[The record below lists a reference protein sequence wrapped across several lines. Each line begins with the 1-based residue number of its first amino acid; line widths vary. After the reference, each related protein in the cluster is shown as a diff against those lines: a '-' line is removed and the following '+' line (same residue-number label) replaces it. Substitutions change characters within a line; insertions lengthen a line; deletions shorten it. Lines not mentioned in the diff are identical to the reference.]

1 MDIQKLLIYT
11 KEELATYILQNN
23 FLSNIESDLKYIHVQ
38 KLIEEDEKINKRE
51 YKKMTL
57 LLEKIK
63 NMPCSTIDDQFNR
76 AIMFEKYKKNQEK
89 NILAY
94 KKRQAEINKLLETK

>member
-23 FLSNIESDLKYIHVQ
+23 FLSDIESDLKYIHVQ

-63 NMPCSTIDDQFNR
+63 NMPCSTIDDQLDR
-76 AIMFEKYKKNQEK
+76 AIMFDKYKKKQEK
-89 NILAY
+89 NMLAY
-94 KKRQAEINKLLETK
+94 KKRQAEINKLLKN

>member
-11 KEELATYILQNN
+11 KEELAIYILQNN

-63 NMPCSTIDDQFNR
+63 NMQCSTIDDQLDR
-76 AIMFEKYKKNQEK
+76 AIMFDKYKKKQEK
-89 NILAY
+89 NMLAY
-94 KKRQAEINKLLETK
+94 KKRQAEINKLLKN

>member
-23 FLSNIESDLKYIHVQ
+23 FLSDIESALKHIHVQ

-51 YKKMTL
+51 YKEMTL

-63 NMPCSTIDDQFNR
+63 NMPCSTINDRVNKV
-76 AIMFEKYKKNQEK
+76 IMFEKYKKNQ
-89 NILAY
+89 
-94 KKRQAEINKLLETK
+94 KKTYLLIKKDRLK

>member
-1 MDIQKLLIYT
+1 MDIQNLLIYT

-23 FLSNIESDLKYIHVQ
+23 FLSDIESDLKYIHVQ

-63 NMPCSTIDDQFNR
+63 NMPCSTIDDQLDR
-76 AIMFEKYKKNQEK
+76 AIMFDKYKKKQEK
-89 NILAY
+89 NMLAY
-94 KKRQAEINKLLETK
+94 KKRQAEINKLLKN

>member
-23 FLSNIESDLKYIHVQ
+23 FLSNIESGLKYIHVL

-51 YKKMTL
+51 YKEMTL

-63 NMPCSTIDDQFNR
+63 NMPNSTIDDKFNK
-76 AIMFEKYKKNQEK
+76 AIMFEKYKKKFEK
-89 NILAY
+89 NMLAY
-94 KKRQAEINKLLETK
+94 KKKTD

>member
-23 FLSNIESDLKYIHVQ
+23 FLSDIESDLKYIHVQ

-63 NMPCSTIDDQFNR
+63 NMPCSTIDDQFNI
-76 AIMFEKYKKNQEK
+76 AIMFEKYEKNQEK
-89 NILAY
+89 NMLAY
-94 KKRQAEINKLLETK
+94 KKRQAEINKLLKTK

>member
-23 FLSNIESDLKYIHVQ
+23 FLSDIEGDLKHIHVQ

-63 NMPCSTIDDQFNR
+63 NMPCSTIDDQFDR
-76 AIMFEKYKKNQEK
+76 AIMFNKYKRKQEK
-89 NILAY
+89 KHACL
-94 KKRQAEINKLLETK
+94 